1 MVQKPHLD
9 FLVRKPICPR
19 AFVFAAVTL
28 SNIACIR
35 KQMINGMEGWGK
47 RLVVVVVLFL
57 GN

>member
-1 MVQKPHLD
+1 MQKPHLD

-28 SNIACIR
+28 SNIACTR